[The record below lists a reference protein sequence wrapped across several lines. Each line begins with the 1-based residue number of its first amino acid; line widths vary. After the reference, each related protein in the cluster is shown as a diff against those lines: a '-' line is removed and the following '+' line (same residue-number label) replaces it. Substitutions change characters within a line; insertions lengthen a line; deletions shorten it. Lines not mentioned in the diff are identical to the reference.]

1 MSKLQSLLEDFEKGL
16 LRLSEAL
23 AREKDDFI
31 RDSAIKR
38 FEILFDLGWKTLK
51 AFLQE
56 ERTVKCVSPKGCFR
70 EAYKQGLIEYDNFW
84 IEICNMRNYATHAY
98 DEQLAD
104 YIYNQLPKVLA
115 SFNELYAAMK
125 REAESEEM

>member
-23 AREKDDFI
+23 AIEKNDFM

-51 AFLQE
+51 EFLQE
-56 ERTVKCVSPKGCFR
+56 ERTIKCVSPKGCFR
-70 EAYKQGLIEYDNFW
+70 EAYKQGLIDHDDFW
-84 IEICNMRNYATHAY
+84 IAICSMRNYTAHAY

-104 YIYNQLPKVLA
+104 YIYTQLPAVLK
-115 SFNELYAAMK
+115 SFKKLHDAMK
-125 REAESEEM
+125 NE